1 MPLYTFNQQ
10 AGWET
15 ADWGLELNGSIS
27 SKLIAENLVLG
38 EIYTEVL
45 CISNYSLMFSVRKHW
60 RMTCMRGLTKS
71 CEIKLLVLGL
81 ISHNVLAKRSFVVRL
96 TNGCMPLWKVRC
108 TSATRNISNKFLQLL
123 QLQLQKA
130 LFDTNIHEHNNN
142 IHVIMLCLETLIKV
156 YTYRLHKSH
165 QGRSDGIR
173 VILSTI
179 ACDQRNK
186 TPFCMK
192 WTHSFAQWAAV
203 YKWTYKIYFF

>member
-1 MPLYTFNQQ
+1 ML
-10 AGWET
+10 
-15 ADWGLELNGSIS
+15 S
-27 SKLIAENLVLG
+27 
-38 EIYTEVL
+38 
-45 CISNYSLMFSVRKHW
+45 RKFFCFAH
-60 RMTCMRGLTKS
+60 
-71 CEIKLLVLGL
+71 
-81 ISHNVLAKRSFVVRL
+81 HA
-96 TNGCMPLWKVRC
+96 
-108 TSATRNISNKFLQLL
+108 RNIMYAQWTHFAIPNTPTTHL

-179 ACDQRNK
+179 AYDQRNK
-186 TPFCMK
+186 TAFCMK

-203 YKWTYKIYFF
+203 YKWTYEIFFNMIALVTATGARYKPVIDQVVDCTI